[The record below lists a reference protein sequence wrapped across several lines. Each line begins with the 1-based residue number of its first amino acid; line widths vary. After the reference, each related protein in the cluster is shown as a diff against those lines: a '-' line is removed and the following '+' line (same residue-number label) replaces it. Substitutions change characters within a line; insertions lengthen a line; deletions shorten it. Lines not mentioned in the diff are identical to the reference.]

1 MISVRVH
8 FRTLH
13 GKSFVTNKAQ
23 HRETAPD
30 AFVVVVNDLGQH
42 AMWQSALPVPA
53 GWRRQS
59 GVLSRGDCLAA
70 IDVAWRNIVPA
81 SLTARPDEAA
91 AGDGGRFVH
100 ELVASQAAA
109 RPDAIAVVA
118 GRARVTYREL
128 DESASLLARR
138 LRDNGVGPE
147 VVVGVHL
154 ERGID
159 LIRAILAIMKAGGG
173 YLPLDP
179 ALPAERLTMMCAQA
193 GPAVV
198 ITAAAVSFPCPTAR
212 MLPLGELAADLAAGA
227 VSAAVT
233 GPDGRPHQD
242 NLCYVIHTSGSTGDP
257 KAVAVSYGSLA
268 SVIVPLAADYQI
280 GTEDRVAQMAAMA
293 FDTSV
298 EQIFVA
304 LTSGATLGMPPP
316 GTLAPS
322 DLLRAIERRKVTVVD
337 LTPAYWHQLL
347 ALTGPADERLRS
359 VRLMITGGEM
369 ADPADCLALLRA
381 APWARLLNAYGLTET
396 TITSAV
402 FDVSG
407 WQQAPPWPAVPAGR
421 PAGPARIMILD
432 GQLNPVP
439 PGGEGEVYIGGAG
452 VARGYIG
459 RPGLTAQRFLPDPG
473 GVRGSR
479 MYRTGDLGRWLED
492 GNLEIAG
499 RMDRQLKVRGY
510 RVEPGEI
517 ETVLARHPD
526 IEQVS
531 VVASSNN
538 SGDSRLVAYYTPTR
552 AAEQTA
558 LHHPRAASLRRYLL
572 DRLPSYM
579 IPAAFIVRHSHQ
591 NPAARHGTEAGAGS
605 GAGRTRAVPAQ
616 HKRGHG
622 GNGKDEP
629 LTPTEAGLSALWARL
644 LKQDQVGLDD
654 DFFALG
660 GDSLLAAEML
670 ANTDALFGIPADSVR
685 SLTRRLLR
693 DPALRAFA
701 AAVEDA
707 RAGRLSTDGDQTEVD
722 FGHETRL
729 SLKVRERV
737 GPASSAGGAQTPSRR
752 DPHWRNPRDVL
763 LTGAAGFLGAHLL
776 SELLAATDA
785 RVHCLVRAR
794 DENGVLSRLRQAADR
809 YELPVPR
816 GERVVPLPGDLAEP
830 RLGLSDASFRDLARN
845 ADTIYHVGAK
855 VNFIYPYQELRAA
868 NVAGTTE
875 LIRLAAM
882 YRTIP
887 LHYVSSTAVIAGLG
901 VAGVREVTEETP
913 LAYPEL
919 LRMGYVETKYVAE
932 ELLRAAGAA
941 GLPVAIYRPLDIVGS
956 LRTGAWSTS
965 TEMAAMIRFIADTGL
980 APDIDLPLDFVP
992 ADACAAAI
1000 RHISVT
1006 EGAAGRTYHLA
1017 SPEMAP
1023 LGILVGRMRDK
1034 GYRIAEIPYDDW
1046 VSELARQAARD
1057 PSHPMAAFLP
1067 LFVGR
1072 VAGGLTVAEMYLSH
1086 VFPAYSR
1093 FNTEHALLGSGI
1105 AFPPVSG
1112 ELLDRNVERLMQTG
1126 FLPAPRAGQLAAHA
1140 G

>member
-1 MISVRVH
+1 M
-8 FRTLH
+8 
-13 GKSFVTNKAQ
+13 AQ
-23 HRETAPD
+23 PGETAPD
-30 AFVVVVNDLGQH
+30 AFVVVVNHLGQH
-42 AMWQSALPVPA
+42 SVWHAALPVPR

-59 GVLSRGDCLAA
+59 GALPKGDCLAA
-70 IDVAWRNIVPA
+70 IEAAWRDIAPA
-81 SLTARPDEAA
+81 SVTARPGDPA
-91 AGDGGRFVH
+91 AGDGGEFVH
-100 ELVASQAAA
+100 ELFARQAAT
-109 RPDAIAVVA
+109 RPDAIAIVA
-118 GRARVTYREL
+118 SRTRVTYREL
-128 DESASLLARR
+128 DESAGRLARH
-138 LRDNGVGPE
+138 LREAGVGPE

-154 ERGID
+154 DRGID

-179 ALPAERLTMMCAQA
+179 ALPEERLTRMCSQA
-193 GPAVV
+193 GPAVL
-198 ITAAAVSFPCPTAR
+198 ITATAPSFPCGAAR
-212 MLPLGELAADLAAGA
+212 VLPLGELAANLAPQPAAGTA
-227 VSAAVT
+227 
-233 GPDGRPHQD
+233 PEGRPHPD

-268 SVIVPLAADYQI
+268 SVIGPLAADYEI
-280 GTEDRVAQMAAMA
+280 SPDDRVAQMAAMA

-298 EQIFVA
+298 EQVFVA
-304 LTSGATLGMPPP
+304 LTSGAALTLPPS

-322 DLLRAIERRKVTVVD
+322 NLLRGIERRGVTVVD

-347 ALTGPADERLRS
+347 ALTKPADERLRS

-369 ADPADCLALLRA
+369 ADPADCQAALRA
-381 APWARLLNAYGLTET
+381 VPWARLLNAYGLTET
-396 TITSAV
+396 TITSAL

-407 WQQAPPWPAVPAGR
+407 WRQAPPWPAVPAGHA
-421 PAGPARIMILD
+421 AGPARLMVLD

-439 PGGEGEVYIGGAG
+439 PGGSGEVYIGGPG

-459 RPGLTAQRFLPDPG
+459 RPGLTAERFLPDPAG
-473 GVRGSR
+473 DPGSR
-479 MYRTGDLGRWLED
+479 MYRTGDLGRWLTD
-492 GNLEIAG
+492 GSLEVAG

-517 ETVLARHPD
+517 ESVLAGHPD
-526 IEQVS
+526 IDQVS
-531 VVASSNN
+531 VVASSNH
-538 SGDSRLVAYYTPTR
+538 SGDARLVAYYTPTR
-552 AAEQTA
+552 EAAQTA

-579 IPAAFIVRHSHQ
+579 VPAAFVARHPQ
-591 NPAARHGTEAGAGS
+591 QDPAAKPGTETS
-605 GAGRTRAVPAQ
+605 DVTGAGRTRAVPAQ
-616 HKRGHG
+616 HRRGRG
-622 GNGKDEP
+622 GRGQGEP

-644 LKQDQVGLDD
+644 LSQDHVGPDD
-654 DFFALG
+654 EFFALG

-670 ANTDALFGIPADSVR
+670 AHTDALFGIPADSVR

-693 DPALRAFA
+693 EPTLRAFA

-707 RAGRLSTDGDQTEVD
+707 RAGLLSAEGDQAEVD
-722 FGHETRL
+722 FDRETRL
-729 SLKVRERV
+729 SLKIRDR
-737 GPASSAGGAQTPSRR
+737 GAASAHR
-752 DPHWRNPRDVL
+752 DPALSRDEPDWRDPGEVL
-763 LTGAAGFLGAHLL
+763 LTGATGFLGAHLL
-776 SELLAATDA
+776 SELLAATGA

-794 DENGVLSRLRQAADR
+794 DENAVLSRLRHAADR

-830 RLGLSDASFRDLARN
+830 RLGLTDARFRDLARN
-845 ADTIYHVGAK
+845 VDTIYHAGAQ

-868 NVAGTTE
+868 NVGGTTE
-875 LIRLAAM
+875 LIRLSAM
-882 YRTIP
+882 YRAIP
-887 LHYVSSTAVIAGLG
+887 VHYVSSTAVLAGLG

-913 LAYPEL
+913 LAHPEL
-919 LRMGYVETKYVAE
+919 LHMGYVETKYVAE
-932 ELLRAAGAA
+932 ELLRAAGGA
-941 GLPVAIYRPLDIVGS
+941 GIPMAIYRPLDIVGS
-956 LRTGAWSTS
+956 VRTGAWSTS
-965 TEMAAMIRFIADTGL
+965 TEMAALIRFIADTGV

-992 ADACAAAI
+992 ADTCAAAI

-1006 EGAAGRTYHLA
+1006 ESAAGRTYHLA

-1023 LGILVGRMRDK
+1023 LRTLVGRMRDK

-1046 VSELARQAARD
+1046 VRELARQAARD

-1072 VAGGLTVAEMYLSH
+1072 VAGGLTVAEMYFSH
-1086 VFPAYSR
+1086 VFPVYGRS
-1093 FNTEHALLGSGI
+1093 NTEHALLGSGI

-1126 FLPAPRAGQLAAHA
+1126 YLPAPQAGHLPAHA

>member
-1 MISVRVH
+1 M
-8 FRTLH
+8 
-13 GKSFVTNKAQ
+13 AQ
-23 HRETAPD
+23 PGETASD
-30 AFVVVVNDLGQH
+30 AFVVVVNHLRQH
-42 AMWQSALPVPA
+42 SLWHAALPVPE
-53 GWRRQS
+53 GWQRQS

-70 IDVAWRNIVPA
+70 IEAAWPDIAPSSV
-81 SLTARPDEAA
+81 TARPGDQAA
-91 AGDGGRFVH
+91 SGGEQFVH
-100 ELVASQAAA
+100 ELFARQAAT
-109 RPDAIAVVA
+109 RPDAVAVAA
-118 GRARVTYREL
+118 GRARVTYGEL
-128 DESASLLARR
+128 DESAGRLAIH
-138 LRDNGVGPE
+138 LRELGVGPE

-159 LIRAILAIMKAGGG
+159 LIRAILAVMKAGGG

-179 ALPAERLTMMCAQA
+179 ALPAERLTMMCSQA

-198 ITAAAVSFPCPTAR
+198 LTAAAASFPCPSAR
-212 MLPLGELAADLAAGA
+212 MLPLGDLAADLTSGAVPAAG
-227 VSAAVT
+227 SA
-233 GPDGRPHQD
+233 PDGRPHPD
-242 NLCYVIHTSGSTGDP
+242 NVCYVIHTSGSTGDP

-268 SVIVPLAADYQI
+268 SVIGPLAAEYKI
-280 GTEDRVAQMAAMA
+280 GPDDRVAQIAAMA

-298 EQIFVA
+298 EQIFVT
-304 LTSGATLGMPPP
+304 LTSGARLTLPPS

-322 DLLRAIERRKVTVVD
+322 ELLRGIERRGVTVVD

-347 ALTGPADERLRS
+347 ALTKPADERLRS

-369 ADPADCLALLRA
+369 ADPADCEA
-381 APWARLLNAYGLTET
+381 ARRSVPWARLLNAYGLTET
-396 TITSAV
+396 TITSAF

-407 WQQAPPWPAVPAGR
+407 WRQAEPRSAVPAGR
-421 PAGPARIMILD
+421 PAGPARIMVLD

-439 PGGEGEVYIGGAG
+439 PGGSGEIYIGGLG

-459 RPGLTAQRFLPDPG
+459 RPVLTAERFVPEPG
-473 GVRGSR
+473 GEPGSR
-479 MYRTGDLGRWLED
+479 MYRTGDLGRWLTD
-492 GNLEIAG
+492 GILEVAG

-517 ETVLARHPD
+517 ETVLAGHPD
-526 IEQVS
+526 VDQVS
-531 VVASSNN
+531 VVASSSP
-538 SGDSRLVAYYTPTR
+538 SGDTRLVAYYTPTH
-552 AAEQTA
+552 AAAQTA
-558 LHHPRAASLRRYLL
+558 LHHPRAASLRRFLL

-579 IPAAFIVRHSHQ
+579 VPAAFVVRHPEQ
-591 NPAARHGTEAGAGS
+591 NQAARPGKETGDGHGAL
-605 GAGRTRAVPAQ
+605 PAQ
-616 HKRGHG
+616 HRRRRAGRG
-622 GNGKDEP
+622 KAEQ

-644 LKQDQVGLDD
+644 LIQDHVGLDD
-654 DFFALG
+654 EFFALG

-670 ANTDALFGIPADSVR
+670 AHTDALFGIPADSVR

-693 DPALRAFA
+693 EPTLRAFA

-707 RAGRLSTDGDQTEVD
+707 RAGRLSTDGDPAEID
-722 FGHETRL
+722 FGREARL
-729 SLKVRERV
+729 SIKVRDR
-737 GPASSAGGAQTPSRR
+737 GSPAASAHGDRAPFHGEP
-752 DPHWRNPRDVL
+752 DWRNPGELL
-763 LTGAAGFLGAHLL
+763 LTGGAGFLGAHLL
-776 SELLAATDA
+776 SELLAATGA

-794 DENGVLSRLRQAADR
+794 DENAVLSRLRHAADR

-816 GERVVPLPGDLAEP
+816 GERVVPLPGDLGEP
-830 RLGLSDASFRDLARN
+830 RLGLSDVRFRDLGRTVDA
-845 ADTIYHVGAK
+845 IYHVGAQ

-882 YRTIP
+882 YRGIP
-887 LHYVSSTAVIAGLG
+887 VHYVSSTAVLAGLG
-901 VAGVREVTEETP
+901 MAGVRQVTEETP
-913 LAYPEL
+913 LEHPEL
-919 LRMGYVETKYVAE
+919 LRMGYVETKYVSE
-932 ELLRAAGAA
+932 ELLRSAGGA
-941 GLPVAIYRPLDIVGS
+941 GLPMAIYRPLDIVGS
-956 LRTGAWSTS
+956 VHTGAWSTS

-992 ADACAAAI
+992 ADICAAAI

-1006 EGAAGRTYHLA
+1006 EGGTGRTYHLA

-1023 LGILVGRMRDK
+1023 LRTLVGRMRDK
-1034 GYRIAEIPYDDW
+1034 GYRITEIPFDDW

-1072 VAGGLTVAEMYLSH
+1072 VGDGLTVAEMYLSH
-1086 VFPAYSR
+1086 VFPAYGRS
-1093 FNTEHALLGSGI
+1093 NTEQALLGSGI

-1126 FLPAPRAGQLAAHA
+1126 YLPAPQAGHLPAHA

>member
-1 MISVRVH
+1 MPQP
-8 FRTLH
+8 
-13 GKSFVTNKAQ
+13 G
-23 HRETAPD
+23 ETTPD
-30 AFVVVVNDLGQH
+30 AFVVVVNQLGQH
-42 AMWQSALPVPA
+42 SLWRAALPVPG

-59 GVLSRGDCLAA
+59 GVMPRSDCLAA
-70 IDVAWRNIVPA
+70 IEGAWPDIAPA
-81 SLTARPDEAA
+81 SVTARPGDQA
-91 AGDGGRFVH
+91 AGDGEAFVH
-100 ELVASQAAA
+100 ELFARQAAA
-109 RPDAIAVVA
+109 RPDAVAVAA
-118 GRARVTYREL
+118 GRARVTYCEL
-128 DESASLLARR
+128 DESAGRLARH
-138 LRDNGVGPE
+138 LRENGVGPE

-159 LIRAILAIMKAGGG
+159 LIRAVLAVMKAGGG

-198 ITAAAVSFPCPTAR
+198 LTAAAASFPCPTAR
-212 MLPLGELAADLAAGA
+212 MLPFAGQADLASGPAAGP
-227 VSAAVT
+227 V
-233 GPDGRPHQD
+233 GRPHPD

-268 SVIVPLAADYQI
+268 SEIAPLAADYQI
-280 GTEDRVAQMAAMA
+280 GPDDRVAQMAAMA

-304 LTSGATLGMPPP
+304 LTRGARLTLPPS

-322 DLLRAIERRKVTVVD
+322 DLLRGIQRRGVTVVD
-337 LTPAYWHQLL
+337 LTPAYWHQML
-347 ALTGPADERLRS
+347 ALTKPDDERLRS
-359 VRLMITGGEM
+359 LRLMITGGEM
-369 ADPADCLALLRA
+369 ADPADCAAALRA
-381 APWARLLNAYGLTET
+381 VPGARLLNAYGLTEA
-396 TITSAV
+396 TITSAL
-402 FDVSG
+402 FEVSG
-407 WQQAPPWPAVPAGR
+407 WRPPEPWTAVPAGR
-421 PAGPARIMILD
+421 PAGPARITILD
-432 GQLNPVP
+432 GHLNPVP
-439 PGGEGEVYIGGAG
+439 PGGSGEVYIGGPG

-459 RPGLTAQRFLPDPG
+459 RLGLTAERFLPDPAG
-473 GVRGSR
+473 EPGSR
-479 MYRTGDLGRWLED
+479 MYRTGDLGRWLMD
-492 GNLEIAG
+492 GTLEIAG
-499 RMDRQLKVRGY
+499 RIDRQLKVRGY

-517 ETVLARHPD
+517 ETVLAGHPD
-526 IEQVS
+526 IEEVS
-531 VVASSNN
+531 VVASSNH
-538 SGDSRLVAYYTPTR
+538 SGHTRLVAYYTPTR
-552 AAEQTA
+552 TAARTA

-579 IPAAFIVRHSHQ
+579 VPAAFIVRHPQQ
-591 NPAARHGTEAGAGS
+591 NPAARPRKETGDARRAE
-605 GAGRTRAVPAQ
+605 RTRAMPAQ
-616 HKRGHG
+616 QRRQGGRG
-622 GNGKDEP
+622 KAEP

-644 LKQDQVGLDD
+644 LTQDQVGLEDE
-654 DFFALG
+654 FFALG

-670 ANTDALFGIPADSVR
+670 AHTDALFGIPADSVR
-685 SLTRRLLR
+685 SLTRSLLR
-693 DPALRAFA
+693 DPTLRAFA

-707 RAGRLSTDGDQTEVD
+707 RAGRLSTDGDQAEID
-722 FGHETRL
+722 FDRETRL
-729 SLKVRERV
+729 SLKVRER
-737 GPASSAGGAQTPSRR
+737 GAQAGSAHGDQAPSRAE
-752 DPHWRNPRDVL
+752 PEWRNPGEVL

-776 SELLAATDA
+776 SELLAATGA

-794 DENGVLSRLRQAADR
+794 DENAVLSRLRHAADR

-816 GERVVPLPGDLAEP
+816 GDRVVPLPGDLAEP
-830 RLGLSDASFRDLARN
+830 RLGLSDARFRELARRL
-845 ADTIYHVGAK
+845 DTIYHAGAQ

-868 NVAGTTE
+868 NVTGTRE

-882 YRTIP
+882 YRAIP
-887 LHYVSSTAVIAGLG
+887 LHYVSSTAVLAGLG

-919 LRMGYVETKYVAE
+919 LHMGYVETKYVAE
-932 ELLRAAGAA
+932 ELLRAAGRA
-941 GLPVAIYRPLDIVGS
+941 GLPMAIYRPLDIVGS

-992 ADACAAAI
+992 ADACAAAM

-1006 EGAAGRTYHLA
+1006 AGAAGRTYHLA

-1023 LGILVGRMRDK
+1023 IGTLVGRMRDK
-1034 GYRIAEIPYDDW
+1034 GYQIADIPVDDW
-1046 VSELARQAARD
+1046 VRELARQAARD

-1086 VFPAYSR
+1086 VFPVYGRS
-1093 FNTEHALLGSGI
+1093 NTEHALLGSGI

-1126 FLPAPRAGQLAAHA
+1126 YLPAPQAGQLQAHV